1 MKLIPCSKPKRISS
15 LSRSASA
22 GKGILVLG
30 MLTPFCLAMIPSFS
44 TSTTNSRFAASFSTT
59 RRPNLPSSTNTWC
72 PTSTSSKMSSPPA
85 TFNAITSRVDLMPC
99 FVATRIR
106 SPVLYEYSLA
116 SPSNNSVRIS
126 GPFVSRR
133 KPTFLP
139 AISSARLTVA
149 IRSPCSW
156 WSPCEKLKRK
166 VLAPASINLAMFC
179 AEASTSRFS
188 AQYPSS
194 PNFLPPR
201 ISTAGPKVA
210 TIFTRLFMIYMTPF

>member
-30 MLTPFCLAMIPSFS
+30 MFTPFCLAMIPSFS

-72 PTSTSSKMSSPPA
+72 PTSTSSKMSSAPA

-126 GPFVSRR
+126 GP
-133 KPTFLP
+133 
-139 AISSARLTVA
+139 
-149 IRSPCSW
+149 
-156 WSPCEKLKRK
+156 CEKLKRK

-179 AEASTSRFS
+179 AEASTSSFS